1 MNGSQL
7 MFLSNGSTKVRINE
21 KYQDRYGD
29 AGGVFCLV
37 GYSVRQRIVN
47 GLRETVWHGII
58 SRTPADENTESI
70 PAEQLD
76 LAEV

>member
-29 AGGVFCLV
+29 AAGVFCLV
-37 GYSVRQRIVN
+37 GYSVRHCIDGGMRK
-47 GLRETVWHGII
+47 TMWHGII
-58 SRTPADENTESI
+58 SRTPADENTESV